1 MALTRQPGA
10 SRDLAASLSLRQ
22 IKALIID
29 MDGVL
34 WRGSQTLQGVADFFS
49 LLRTHRIAFLLA
61 TNNATRTTEDVL
73 QRVLQ
78 AGIPA
83 TAEQILTSAEAT
95 ARLLLHE
102 FGHGAPILFVGEF
115 GLRDTLVNAGLDAV
129 DPLDPGRLDQRT
141 AAVVVGLDRTMT
153 YEKLRRANLEIRA
166 GAKFIATNTDATL
179 PTENGL
185 IPGAGSIVAA
195 VQTASATL
203 PLIIGKPHK
212 PLFDAA
218 LEIIGSS
225 RQQTAMLGDRLDTDI
240 LGGHDAGIATIL
252 VLTGVTSAEEAA
264 QSQVQADWT
273 FPNLDALRQAWAQAL
288 QDQ

>member
-1 MALTRQPGA
+1 MSRQPGA
-10 SRDLAASLSLRQ
+10 SRDLATPLSLGQ

-34 WRGSQTLQGVADFFS
+34 WRGSQTLPGVADFFKF
-49 LLRTHRIAFLLA
+49 LRTNQIASLLA

-102 FGHGAPILFVGEF
+102 FGQGAPILFVGEF
-115 GLRDTLVNAGLDAV
+115 GLRDTLLNAGLDAV
-129 DPLDPGRLDQRT
+129 DPLDAERLGQRT

-166 GAKFIATNTDATL
+166 GAK
-179 PTENGL
+179 
-185 IPGAGSIVAA
+185 
-195 VQTASATL
+195 
-203 PLIIGKPHK
+203 
-212 PLFDAA
+212 
-218 LEIIGSS
+218 
-225 RQQTAMLGDRLDTDI
+225 
-240 LGGHDAGIATIL
+240 
-252 VLTGVTSAEEAA
+252 
-264 QSQVQADWT
+264 
-273 FPNLDALRQAWAQAL
+273 
-288 QDQ
+288 